1 MFFFNDVKNKRT
13 TTEDLGI
20 LTAKD
25 RTVTE
30 GESAW
35 TAHGFAPRASAI
47 FLSRSLSLSLCLSSL
62 PVRRMKGC
70 LESCFLS
77 YLFSRHA
84 YSVHQ

>member
-1 MFFFNDVKNKRT
+1 MFFLNDIKNKRT

-30 GESAW
+30 EESAW
-35 TAHGFAPRASAI
+35 TAHGFAPRALPI
-47 FLSRSLSLSLCLSSL
+47 FLSRSLPLCLSSL

-77 YLFSRHA
+77 HLFSRHA